1 MAEWLGPSEALCRFD
16 ELSRT
21 EFFNDFLLRFNAA
34 HALFSAGQYLD
45 GAFTN
50 LSVFRSHKRGPFEEN
65 DVELIRI
72 LSPHIK
78 RAFRLHIELA
88 ALKAY
93 AQGLQVAL
101 DSSPTAILLMD
112 RDSRILAMNQAARM
126 IVGHNDGLLVRH
138 GRLEAEQVGESAL
151 LAELLSHARPKS
163 SNKNH
168 GLAAGMIVSRS
179 ERPPLQ
185 VLVAPVGKLPIALQH
200 SATAIVFINDPEKR
214 FRPPQEVLTSL
225 FRLTPAE
232 CRVVFLLTD
241 GNSIREIGEMI
252 GVKNSTLK
260 SQLKSIYGKTN
271 TSRQSELIR
280 LMMQFA
286 VRVS

>member
-34 HALFSAGQYLD
+34 HALFGAGQYLD

-126 IVGHNDGLLVRH
+126 IVGRNDGLSVRH
-138 GRLEAEQVGESAL
+138 GRLEAERVGESAL
-151 LAELLSHARPKS
+151 LAELLSTPGQNPATR
-163 SNKNH
+163 
-168 GLAAGMIVSRS
+168 ITVS
-179 ERPPLQ
+179 Q
-185 VLVAPVGKLPIALQH
+185 
-200 SATAIVFINDPEKR
+200 PE
-214 FRPPQEVLTSL
+214 
-225 FRLTPAE
+225 
-232 CRVVFLLTD
+232 
-241 GNSIREIGEMI
+241 
-252 GVKNSTLK
+252 
-260 SQLKSIYGKTN
+260 
-271 TSRQSELIR
+271 
-280 LMMQFA
+280 
-286 VRVS
+286 